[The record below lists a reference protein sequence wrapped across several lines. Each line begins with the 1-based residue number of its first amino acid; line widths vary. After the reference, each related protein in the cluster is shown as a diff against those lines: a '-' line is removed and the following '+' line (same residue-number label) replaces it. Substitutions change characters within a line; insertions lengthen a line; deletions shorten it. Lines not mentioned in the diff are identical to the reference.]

1 MIFNNFLILFYGQG
15 CSGKLTEEQKTH
27 ICNSIDCNK
36 LSPPLLL
43 EAVQNPTMPLRF
55 MVRAMFVEQLNT
67 RRSILSATDSSQPR
81 CRQPQRIILSSKGDD
96 DPTITLGAILQRET
110 AARQASHLKAAMDA
124 TSSRIV
130 SLEKE
135 LSVMKKLLNESETQR
150 ISIMESARSASFH
163 YGSQNKIERGERGS
177 ASSASLRFC
186 VRGERVG
193 EGSSS
198 SLEETPRTR
207 KNMRRR
213 LMDGLKTAFRASKN
227 RFESRKSSWVDEDEY
242 AEVICKTREFTFT

>member
-1 MIFNNFLILFYGQG
+1 VIFNNLFILFYGQG

-55 MVRAMFVEQLNT
+55 MVQAMFVEQLNT

-81 CRQPQRIILSSKGDD
+81 CRQPQRIILSSNKVDHED
-96 DPTITLGAILQRET
+96 SPTITLGAILQRET
-110 AARQASHLKAAMDA
+110 AARQAAHLKAAMDA

-177 ASSASLRFC
+177 ASSVSLRFC

-198 SLEETPRTR
+198 SLETPRTR

-227 RFESRKSSWVDEDEY
+227 RFESSKSSRVDEDEY
-242 AEVICKTREFTFT
+242 AEVTFT

>member
-1 MIFNNFLILFYGQG
+1 M
-15 CSGKLTEEQKTH
+15 
-27 ICNSIDCNK
+27 
-36 LSPPLLL
+36 
-43 EAVQNPTMPLRF
+43 VQ
-55 MVRAMFVEQLNT
+55 AMFVEQLNT

-81 CRQPQRIILSSKGDD
+81 CRQPQRIILSSNKVDHED
-96 DPTITLGAILQRET
+96 SPTITLGAILQRET
-110 AARQASHLKAAMDA
+110 AARQAAHLKAAMDA

-177 ASSASLRFC
+177 ASSVSLRFC

-198 SLEETPRTR
+198 SLETPRTR

-227 RFESRKSSWVDEDEY
+227 RFESSKSSRVDEDEY
-242 AEVICKTREFTFT
+242 AEVTFT